1 MCWPFHSL
9 RIREEYSDL
18 RSFVAVES
26 VWMDYSVKEKKEW
39 DILQNGLSRG
49 EKLARR
55 VLRRFKEFRKHS
67 TQEEG
72 RFDGKKG

>member
-1 MCWPFHSL
+1 
-9 RIREEYSDL
+9 
-18 RSFVAVES
+18 
-26 VWMDYSVKEKKEW
+26 MDYSVKEMKEG

>member
-9 RIREEYSDL
+9 RIREEHSDL
-18 RSFVAVES
+18 RSLVAVES
-26 VWMDYSVKEKKEW
+26 VWMDYSVKEMKEG

-55 VLRRFKEFRKHS
+55 VLRRFKEFRKHG
-67 TQEEG
+67 TQGEG